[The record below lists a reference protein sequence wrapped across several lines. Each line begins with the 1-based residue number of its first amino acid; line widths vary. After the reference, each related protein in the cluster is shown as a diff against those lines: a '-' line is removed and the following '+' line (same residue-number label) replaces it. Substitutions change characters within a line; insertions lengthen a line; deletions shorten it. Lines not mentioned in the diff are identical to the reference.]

1 MIFSISGTRR
11 TVRNTEVSVRRDQ
24 TVLLNLIQSLPL
36 QHRHHCKVDAWI
48 CPFSFHI
55 KKVSPHLFVCFFLF
69 RAKSLLQ
76 DWGGLRRFYNWGIT
90 QTMKKVIDRHVK
102 VLFHGPNFTSPKHK
116 SSIHHVRSSS
126 SLDELDDVF
135 IKYVVCLLFFL
146 EKSTNQKTTRTSLER
161 SF

>member
-1 MIFSISGTRR
+1 MK
-11 TVRNTEVSVRRDQ
+11 E
-24 TVLLNLIQSLPL
+24 LSLHL
-36 QHRHHCKVDAWI
+36 FVC
-48 CPFSFHI
+48 
-55 KKVSPHLFVCFFLF
+55 LFVCFFSF
-69 RAKSLLQ
+69 RAKSLLN

-102 VLFHGPNFTSPKHK
+102 VLFHGPNFTSPMHK

-146 EKSTNQKTTRTSLER
+146 EKSTNQKTTRTSLKR